1 MLKMYGNLYATEKS
15 DFDEVVNALKKEGFD
30 IAYQADIAGVIIKE
44 VGNLEHDEHEDQ
56 NT

>member
-15 DFDEVVNALKKEGFD
+15 DFDEVVNALKREGFD
-30 IAYQADIAGVIIKE
+30 IAYQSDIAGVIIKE
-44 VGNLEHDEHEDQ
+44 VGNLDNEDQ

>member
-44 VGNLEHDEHEDQ
+44 VNNLEHEDQ